1 MSEKKIKI
9 RNNQVEINYYQQGQ
23 GSMSLLFIHGWCIN
37 ANYWDNQMSYF
48 AKTNTVYS
56 IDLPGFGKSSATREQ
71 WSIEEYAKDVTAFIQ
86 ALDLKNVVLI
96 GHSMSGYIMLE
107 ASFDN
112 NSGIIGLVGIDNYKS
127 FNTNVTPEL
136 MEQRTDFFAMLKDD
150 FINAAPAY
158 AENMLFH
165 PNTTSEIKER
175 IKNDFSMAN
184 PIIGCDS
191 LFQMMQFIP
200 TVAAKLEKTQYKLH
214 LINSDTTPT
223 NETALEKHCKNGYN
237 LKGINYTG
245 HFPMN
250 ENPSEF
256 NQILDGILNEIS

>member
-1 MSEKKIKI
+1 MTEKKIKI
-9 RNNQVEINYYQQGQ
+9 RNNQVEINYNQQGQ
-23 GSMSLLFIHGWCIN
+23 GNVSLLFIHGWCIN
-37 ANYWDNQMSYF
+37 ASYWDHQMSYF

-56 IDLPGFGKSSATREQ
+56 IDLPGFGKSTATREH

-86 ALDLKNVVLI
+86 TLDLKNVVLI

-107 ASFDN
+107 ASFNN
-112 NSGIIGLVGIDNYKS
+112 NSRIIGLVGIDNYKS
-127 FNTNVTPEL
+127 FNTIVTLEQ
-136 MEQRTDFFAMLKDD
+136 MEQRADFFAMLKDD
-150 FINAAPAY
+150 FINAAPSY

-165 PNTTSEIKER
+165 PNTPPEIKER
-175 IKNDFSMAN
+175 IKNDFSMSN

-200 TVAAKLEKTQYKLH
+200 TVAAKLEQTQYKLH
-214 LINSDTTPT
+214 LINSVTTPT
-223 NETALEKHCKNGYN
+223 NETDLEKHCKKGYN
-237 LKGINYTG
+237 LKCINSTG

-256 NQILDGILNEIS
+256 NQILDDILNEIS